1 MIRECHLKVCK
12 VRLALMSDGSVFQVC
27 GAVVENARRAQ
38 SVFFLRTDSRGH
50 QILICDTDCQ
60 TSPRLRYCE

>member
-1 MIRECHLKVCK
+1 
-12 VRLALMSDGSVFQVC
+12 MSDGSVFQVC

-60 TSPRLRYCE
+60 TSPKLRYCE